1 MHNNFNLY
9 ANQSVHLKCLFTNNN
24 CYTIASKNPDRTSQI
39 GNSETRSGLERK
51 NFRRTNKSIICEAVK
66 HR

>member
-24 CYTIASKNPDRTSQI
+24 CYTVATKTLIESLRWVIRKQDLDWRKKKF
-39 GNSETRSGLERK
+39 LEAP
-51 NFRRTNKSIICEAVK
+51 TNQ
-66 HR
+66 